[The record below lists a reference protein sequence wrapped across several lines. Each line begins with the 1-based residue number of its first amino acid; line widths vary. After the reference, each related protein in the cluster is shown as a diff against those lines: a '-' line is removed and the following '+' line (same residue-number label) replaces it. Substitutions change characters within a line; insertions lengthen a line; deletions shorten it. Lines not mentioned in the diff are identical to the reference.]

1 HESVTVRLGGGKVR
15 VWKPDTIIDD
25 QTLESLDTNLG
36 FEGMQEEVNNLEACQ
51 TGDLLSEAEAK
62 AVQKVNKS
70 ARVIG
75 ARWVCAFKS
84 AIRVRCRIVAKDLAR
99 GTSARKMGYSSPTPS
114 CESLHLMLILC
125 ATLNLFLRSLDISH
139 AFMHS
144 PLEDQIVLLRL
155 PLSVSLCDGSVAF
168 LKLKRALN
176 GLRDA
181 SLAWLRLLAGTI
193 QGQGLW
199 SDTLEPCFYQGK
211 VLDSKANE
219 LGIAMLL
226 VYVDDILLAT
236 LIQRVVSGLGWQHE
250 GEIVPIVMESDSS
263 SAIQLVQG
271 IDLPKRSRHI
281 EIRLEWLRDK
291 LKSEE
296 ITLIHKQGV
305 ENVADLFTKCLPSK
319 DFYRHRS
326 TLGIDRVGFPV
337 QDLAELF
344 VEAMPKRTAYYA
356 FLEVCCD
363 KDSALKRACS
373 TSGFRYLG
381 VSSNMEMLGVQRRVR
396 DFVEQ
401 QKTEGLLVHVHVSTP
416 CATGSPLRNFHAGVG
431 ETETWK
437 IVMSS
442 ASFYLSLG
450 DQASFE
456 LPKHNQIW
464 DRELTH
470 KTLERSGLIF
480 SGTVRLCKTGLI
492 GKSCLPIGKQ
502 LRFVSTSGAFVTSL
516 ERRFGQC
523 DCPEH
528 AALNEVH
535 FGKTA
540 LYSPVLARGILNAMK
555 EGFKESGKIKR

>member
-1 HESVTVRLGGGKVR
+1 MNVTLRLPSESSDALTAEGYSPNSLMVHSFSDASHGPWRFNSRRGVTGGVVTFQNGVVR
-15 VWKPDTIIDD
+15 T
-25 QTLESLDTNLG
+25 
-36 FEGMQEEVNNLEACQ
+36 
-51 TGDLLSEAEAK
+51 
-62 AVQKVNKS
+62 
-70 ARVIG
+70 
-75 ARWVCAFKS
+75 
-84 AIRVRCRIVAKDLAR
+84 LAR
-99 GTSARKMGYSSPTPS
+99 QQQSTALSS
-114 CESLHLMLILC
+114 CESELYALQL
-125 ATLNLFLRSLDISH
+125 
-139 AFMHS
+139 
-144 PLEDQIVLLRL
+144 
-155 PLSVSLCDGSVAF
+155 VSQESVA
-168 LKLKRALN
+168 LSR
-176 GLRDA
+176 
-181 SLAWLRLLAGTI
+181 
-193 QGQGLW
+193 
-199 SDTLEPCFYQGK
+199 
-211 VLDSKANE
+211 
-219 LGIAMLL
+219 
-226 VYVDDILLAT
+226 

-281 EIRLEWLRDK
+281 ETRLEWLRDK

-381 VSSNMEMLGVQRRVR
+381 VSSNMELLGVQRRVR

-416 CATGSPLRNFHAGVG
+416 CSSGSPLRNFHAGVG

-437 IVMSS
+437 IVMSF

-456 LPKHNQIW
+456 LPKNNQIW

-523 DCPEH
+523 DCPKH
-528 AALNEVH
+528 SALNEVH

-555 EGFKESGKIKR
+555 EGFKESGKSNGKCFFETCQFADVLEWKRTKSFTALFAMTLVYGRDLK

>member
-1 HESVTVRLGGGKVR
+1 
-15 VWKPDTIIDD
+15 
-25 QTLESLDTNLG
+25 
-36 FEGMQEEVNNLEACQ
+36 
-51 TGDLLSEAEAK
+51 
-62 AVQKVNKS
+62 
-70 ARVIG
+70 
-75 ARWVCAFKS
+75 
-84 AIRVRCRIVAKDLAR
+84 
-99 GTSARKMGYSSPTPS
+99 
-114 CESLHLMLILC
+114 
-125 ATLNLFLRSLDISH
+125 
-139 AFMHS
+139 
-144 PLEDQIVLLRL
+144 
-155 PLSVSLCDGSVAF
+155 
-168 LKLKRALN
+168 
-176 GLRDA
+176 
-181 SLAWLRLLAGTI
+181 
-193 QGQGLW
+193 
-199 SDTLEPCFYQGK
+199 
-211 VLDSKANE
+211 
-219 LGIAMLL
+219 
-226 VYVDDILLAT
+226 
-236 LIQRVVSGLGWQHE
+236 
-250 GEIVPIVMESDSS
+250 MESDSS

-381 VSSNMEMLGVQRRVR
+381 VSSNMELLGVQRRVR

-416 CATGSPLRNFHAGVG
+416 CSSGSPLRNFHAGVG

-464 DRELTH
+464 DRELT
-470 KTLERSGLIF
+470 
-480 SGTVRLCKTGLI
+480 RLLKG
-492 GKSCLPIGKQ
+492 
-502 LRFVSTSGAFVTSL
+502 VV
-516 ERRFGQC
+516 
-523 DCPEH
+523 
-528 AALNEVH
+528 
-535 FGKTA
+535 
-540 LYSPVLARGILNAMK
+540 
-555 EGFKESGKIKR
+555 